1 MRKILFVCEGVTE
14 VFLLY
19 KILKEI
25 ENLEINKKILENGN
39 LKMKSLDK
47 LINLF
52 FEKQNL
58 KIFINNLKG
67 KNKLNNFIEEF
78 SNSREIEEISK
89 ILFIIDS
96 DFSSKNNEETGFE
109 RTKKSIENK
118 SKDLKQINRNLEID
132 YFITPNN
139 KDDGMT
145 ETLIINSLKCTQI
158 VEYMKKTV
166 IKDVK
171 EMDEADIKNETKS
184 AFLMIAATQN
194 PLTGTTPAFL
204 SGCYEKINK
213 EYIDFKKIVE
223 FIMKEIN

>member
-1 MRKILFVCEGVTE
+1 MIEKI
-14 VFLLY
+14 
-19 KILKEI
+19 EI
-25 ENLEINKKILENGN
+25 
-39 LKMKSLDK
+39 
-47 LINLF
+47 
-52 FEKQNL
+52 
-58 KIFINNLKG
+58 
-67 KNKLNNFIEEF
+67 KNY
-78 SNSREIEEISK
+78 RGIEEISK

-158 VEYMKKTV
+158 VEYMKTV

-194 PLTGTTPAFL
+194 PLTGTAPAF
-204 SGCYEKINK
+204 
-213 EYIDFKKIVE
+213 
-223 FIMKEIN
+223 FIRML

>member
-67 KNKLNNFIEEF
+67 KNKLNNFLEEF

-158 VEYMKKTV
+158 VEYMKTV

-194 PLTGTTPAFL
+194 PLTGTAPAFL

-213 EYIDFKKIVE
+213 EYTDFKKIVE

>member
-67 KNKLNNFIEEF
+67 KNKLNNFLEEF

-158 VEYMKKTV
+158 VEYMKTV

-171 EMDEADIKNETKS
+171 EMDEADIKNETKI
-184 AFLMIAATQN
+184 MIVATQN
-194 PLTGTTPAFL
+194 PLTGTAPAFL

>member
-67 KNKLNNFIEEF
+67 KNKLNNFLEEF
-78 SNSREIEEISK
+78 SNSR
-89 ILFIIDS
+89 
-96 DFSSKNNEETGFE
+96 
-109 RTKKSIENK
+109 
-118 SKDLKQINRNLEID
+118 NRRN
-132 YFITPNN
+132 F
-139 KDDGMT
+139 K
-145 ETLIINSLKCTQI
+145 NSL
-158 VEYMKKTV
+158 Y
-166 IKDVK
+166 
-171 EMDEADIKNETKS
+171 NR
-184 AFLMIAATQN
+184 F
-194 PLTGTTPAFL
+194 
-204 SGCYEKINK
+204 
-213 EYIDFKKIVE
+213 
-223 FIMKEIN
+223 

>member
-67 KNKLNNFIEEF
+67 KNKLNNFLEEF

-158 VEYMKKTV
+158 VEYMKTV

-184 AFLMIAATQN
+184 AFFMIAATQN
-194 PLTGTTPAFL
+194 PLTGTAPAFL
-204 SGCYEKINK
+204 SECYEKINK

>member
-67 KNKLNNFIEEF
+67 KNKLNNF
-78 SNSREIEEISK
+78 
-89 ILFIIDS
+89 
-96 DFSSKNNEETGFE
+96 
-109 RTKKSIENK
+109 
-118 SKDLKQINRNLEID
+118 LES
-132 YFITPNN
+132 
-139 KDDGMT
+139 
-145 ETLIINSLKCTQI
+145 E
-158 VEYMKKTV
+158 
-166 IKDVK
+166 
-171 EMDEADIKNETKS
+171 
-184 AFLMIAATQN
+184 
-194 PLTGTTPAFL
+194 
-204 SGCYEKINK
+204 
-213 EYIDFKKIVE
+213 
-223 FIMKEIN
+223 

>member
-67 KNKLNNFIEEF
+67 KNKLNNFLEEF

-158 VEYMKKTV
+158 VEYMKTV
-166 IKDVK
+166 IEDVK

-194 PLTGTTPAFL
+194 PLTGTAPAFL
-204 SGCYEKINK
+204 SECYEKINK

>member
-67 KNKLNNFIEEF
+67 KNKLNNFLEEF

-158 VEYMKKTV
+158 VEYMKTV